1 MGDELSEPR
10 TDGLKSFCLV
20 QYDDISNIQKNQA
33 FDLKRL
39 DISRE
44 TFQATYLVNI
54 KEIETLEEIIK
65 TIRSEYPE
73 IIINFIDQSQ
83 VPSI

>member
-1 MGDELSEPR
+1 
-10 TDGLKSFCLV
+10 
-20 QYDDISNIQKNQA
+20 
-33 FDLKRL
+33 
-39 DISRE
+39 
-44 TFQATYLVNI
+44 LVNI